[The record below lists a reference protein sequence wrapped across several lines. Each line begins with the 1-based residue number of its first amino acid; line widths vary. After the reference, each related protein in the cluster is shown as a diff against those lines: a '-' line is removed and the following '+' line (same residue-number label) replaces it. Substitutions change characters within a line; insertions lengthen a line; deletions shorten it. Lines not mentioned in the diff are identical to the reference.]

1 MNIAEFIRSHCCP
14 SKTIVGSDHNLA
26 NSPQRTEIFAP
37 WLSAFK
43 HRIHFSHK
51 MTTKKV
57 YSDDRGEF
65 ETDERWVA
73 IDNYSMSHLHPP
85 SRPSHVSL
93 QAATSHQTA
102 KGLPEIELPPVI
114 GKFLSLQCRL
124 LGVKHVLEVGTLGG
138 YSAIWLLLE
147 NPGLRV
153 TTCEFNPHHA
163 TVAQENFDAAG
174 VADRVEILVGPALDH
189 LPRLHQEILEGK
201 RERFGLSFIDAD
213 KQNNYNYLD
222 WAVKMS
228 FSGGCVFV
236 DNVVSKGRL
245 ADAEAA
251 KTDHMVGGG
260 REVVERVGKDDR
272 VDGVVLQIAS
282 EKDYDGFLFA
292 AIK

>member
-1 MNIAEFIRSHCCP
+1 
-14 SKTIVGSDHNLA
+14 
-26 NSPQRTEIFAP
+26 
-37 WLSAFK
+37 
-43 HRIHFSHK
+43 

-57 YSDDRGEF
+57 YSDDRGHF
-65 ETDERWVA
+65 ESDERWIA
-73 IDNYSMSHLHPP
+73 IDNYTMSHLHPP
-85 SRPSHVSL
+85 SRPSHAPLKAANEL
-93 QAATSHQTA
+93 QMA
-102 KGLPEIELPPVI
+102 KGLPEIELPPAI

-153 TTCEFNPHHA
+153 TTCEFEAHHA
-163 TVAQENFDAAG
+163 AVARENFNAAG
-174 VADRVEILVGPALDH
+174 VADRVEILTGPALDH
-189 LPRLHQEILEGK
+189 LPRLHQEILDGK

-213 KQNNYNYLD
+213 KENNYNYLD

-251 KTDHMVGGG
+251 KTDHMVRGG
-260 REVVERVGKDDR
+260 RDVVERVGKDER
-272 VDGVVLQIAS
+272 VEGVVLQTVS
-282 EKDYDGFLFA
+282 EKDYDGFLYV